1 MAAPKK
7 TTTTK
12 RKAGTVEPGT
22 VATLRD
28 ITPDIWEG
36 VERETARRRPAA
48 AALGAT
54 LTQNNMLLA
63 VLRAGIEALDAKAA
77 KASIATKGEPK

>member
-7 TTTTK
+7 TTTK
-12 RKAGTVEPGT
+12 RKPGTVEPGT

-36 VERETARRRPAA
+36 VERETARRQPAA
-48 AALGAT
+48 DALGAT
-54 LTQNNMLLA
+54 LTKNSMMLA
-63 VLRAGIEALDAKAA
+63 VMRAGIEALDAKAA
-77 KASIATKGEPK
+77 KAAIATQSESK